1 MPANGLDG
9 SMLRYGARN
18 LRNRSKSRKGYGP
31 ASTDIES
38 LRVSSIASTSQSV
51 LINVHS
57 GSTQE
62 AAYAILTEQWE
73 ERATKSDAK
82 VVGALPSFVN
92 KALKIEQ
99 IQCVSCSYLFTYLTC
114 FLRRALHCK
123 VQAAEISVATLSK
136 ERAQLRKSVTAF
148 REMQIVICP
157 ALHNVIK
164 YIPFHNPETEP
175 LFLPSH
181 FSKESRSTYCL
192 DELAEIEFEL
202 RKGQA
207 YDAIQDLKSSIQYM
221 KGALRVK
228 AKNSGSQKR
237 NTRSTIYICKIRDN
251 KDVWAAKYRRAR
263 ECLLA
268 LGADPAHFRQLNDA
282 DMFLRNIRDDAAL
295 GEGSTDPGWIWSA
308 RWHRDET
315 LDDAAAHE
323 IESVLSCF
331 VSLYALTIM
340 TRPSC

>member
-1 MPANGLDG
+1 M
-9 SMLRYGARN
+9 
-18 LRNRSKSRKGYGP
+18 
-31 ASTDIES
+31 T
-38 LRVSSIASTSQSV
+38 
-51 LINVHS
+51 NVHL

-73 ERATKSDAK
+73 ERAAKSEAR

-99 IQCVSCSYLFTYLTC
+99 IQCVVCSHLSTYLTC
-114 FLRRALHCK
+114 FHRHALHCK
-123 VQAAEISVATLSK
+123 VEAGEISVATLGK
-136 ERAQLRKSVTAF
+136 ERAQLRKSVTAL
-148 REMQIVICP
+148 RELQIVICP
-157 ALHNVIK
+157 ALQTIIK

-221 KGALRVK
+221 KGALHVK

-237 NTRSTIYICKIRDN
+237 NTRSTIYIRKIRDN
-251 KDVWAAKYRRAR
+251 KGVWAAKYRRAR

-268 LGADPAHFRQLNDA
+268 LGSDPTHFRQLNDN
-282 DMFLRNIRDDAAL
+282 DMFLWNIRDDAAF

-308 RWHRDET
+308 RWHRDEMH
-315 LDDAAAHE
+315 LDAAAHK
-323 IESVLSCF
+323 IESALSCF
-331 VSLYALTIM
+331 LSLYPLT
-340 TRPSC
+340 T